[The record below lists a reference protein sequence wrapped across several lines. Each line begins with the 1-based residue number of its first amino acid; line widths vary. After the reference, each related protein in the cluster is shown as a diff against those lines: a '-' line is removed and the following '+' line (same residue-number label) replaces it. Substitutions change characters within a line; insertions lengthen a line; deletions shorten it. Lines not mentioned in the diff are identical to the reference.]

1 MFRKLMVR
9 REPIFVARM
18 LALHKLSDVLSLGF
32 ISQVM
37 GPPEQ
42 KMMAPLMLRNAAELE
57 ERELDTFPYEITN
70 LGAPA
75 CITVGSQL
83 VMLFRAG
90 GNYIIVC
97 LGIGRVRKGHVGVKW
112 GFLLGRKCEAVAD
125 H

>member
-1 MFRKLMVR
+1 MLVPLIGYPMDLRWRIVFRKLMVR

-18 LALHKLSDVLSLGF
+18 LALHKLSDVLSLRF

-42 KMMAPLMLRNAAELE
+42 KMMAPLMLRNATELE

-90 GNYIIVC
+90 D
-97 LGIGRVRKGHVGVKW
+97 W
-112 GFLLGRKCEAVAD
+112 FSS
-125 H
+125 